1 MLGTNYIGLYR
12 RNQNICLEG
21 IIIIQWSRTKG
32 WLLDGERA
40 GDHTRPSSR
49 DNINLLYVP
58 PPPQS
63 IPLSLIIIIKHF
75 INFDI
80 FIQELKKSVSKCVL
94 NKRKEFEARCKT
106 KPKLGI
112 FCIDIQ
118 SRFSAAEL
126 DIHLTNFWD
135 NRVNFSNL
143 QL

>member
-58 PPPQS
+58 PPAIHPS
-63 IPLSLIIIIKHF
+63 LSHNHNKAFYQFWYF
-75 INFDI
+75 IL
-80 FIQELKKSVSKCVL
+80 ELKKSVSKCVL

-118 SRFSAAEL
+118 FRFSSAEL

-135 NRVNFSNL
+135 NRVKFSNL
-143 QL
+143 QM